1 MMPRDAVQHQ
11 NTARHLGALLSTTPN
26 RTEQCNQSSR
36 LAFPFLTHKGLTGRQ
51 SPSSIDCKEIL
62 MPDDRSPTESK
73 KFRPHIF
80 IPLCSTNNLQSEK
93 HRELA
98 LDQFD
103 ALNLPVPPNL
113 P

>member
-26 RTEQCNQSSR
+26 RTEQCTQSSW

-62 MPDDRSPTESK
+62 MPDQSESK

-80 IPLCSTNNLQSEK
+80 ISSCSTNNLQSEM
-93 HRELA
+93 HGELA

-103 ALNLPVPPNL
+103 ALNLPVASI
-113 P
+113 